1 MRKVLVIYTGGTIGM
16 MMDPETKSLKPF
28 EFKDIHQQL
37 PMLTLMD
44 VELTFESLLP
54 LIDSSDTDP
63 AFWIRL
69 AKVIGE
75 NYPHFDG
82 FVVLH
87 GTDTMAY
94 TASALSFLLENLA
107 KPVILTGSQLPL
119 GVIRTDGRRNILN
132 AIEFASAH
140 QDGHP
145 IVREVCVYFQ
155 NALYRGN
162 RTYKD
167 DAARFN
173 AFYSPNYPKLADV
186 NTYIDYHKRY
196 LFIPNSKK
204 PLIVHDKMD
213 NNVAVLKIFPGISD
227 VFLENVFQTKGLRAV
242 IMETFGVGN
251 APTNPNFSRILQKA
265 VNRDIVIV
273 NVTQCKGGG
282 GVLMGRYY
290 TGKNLSDIGVISGH
304 DMTTEAALTKLMYLL
319 GCFDDV
325 KKIKQAMEVPLRG
338 ELTLEDDVFEE

>member
-1 MRKVLVIYTGGTIGM
+1 MI
-16 MMDPETKSLKPF
+16 
-28 EFKDIHQQL
+28 
-37 PMLTLMD
+37 
-44 VELTFESLLP
+44 
-54 LIDSSDTDP
+54 
-63 AFWIRL
+63 
-69 AKVIGE
+69 
-75 NYPHFDG
+75 
-82 FVVLH
+82 
-87 GTDTMAY
+87 
-94 TASALSFLLENLA
+94 
-107 KPVILTGSQLPL
+107 
-119 GVIRTDGRRNILN
+119 
-132 AIEFASAH
+132 
-140 QDGHP
+140 
-145 IVREVCVYFQ
+145 REVCVYFQ

-186 NTYIDYHKRY
+186 NTFIDYHKRNF
-196 LFIPNSKK
+196 FIPNSKN

-213 NNVAVLKIFPGISD
+213 TNVAVLKIFPGISD
-227 VFLENVFQTKGLRAV
+227 VFMENVFRTEGLRAV

-251 APTNPNFSRILQKA
+251 APTNPNFSRILQNA
-265 VNRDIVIV
+265 VDRGIVIV

-304 DMTTEAALTKLMYLL
+304 DMTTEAAITKLMYLL
-319 GCFDDV
+319 GCFTDV